1 MVINEESVAS
11 FLGVYINEQLEA
23 SGLDRVVV
31 GLSGGLDSATSAYL
45 AVRALGSARVKAFLL
60 PYRTSSPQ
68 SKAHAL
74 LAVAALGIEAQEI
87 EIAPVVDPYIERFPE
102 MDRLRRGNL
111 MARAR
116 MMVVYDQSAAHRA
129 LVLGTGN
136 KTEALL
142 GYTTL
147 WGDMACAFT
156 PIGDLYKTEVR
167 QLARYLGV
175 PTEIIEKQPSA
186 DLWVGQTDEEEIGL
200 TYEEMDALL
209 VRLVDQGMDGDEVAR
224 LGFEPEKIAHIQG
237 MIRCS
242 EFKRRMPLSPK
253 IPETMRKMTG
263 YGARIA

>member
-1 MVINEESVAS
+1 MTIDEEAVAS
-11 FLGVYINEQLEA
+11 FLGDFIREQLEA
-23 SGLDRVVV
+23 AGLERVVL
-31 GLSGGLDSATSAYL
+31 GLSGGIDSATSAYL
-45 AVRALGSARVKAFLL
+45 AVRALGPESVKALLL

-74 LAVAALGIEAQEI
+74 LAARDLGIEAQEI
-87 EIAPVVDPYIERFPE
+87 GIAPMVDPYMEQFPD
-102 MDRLRRGNL
+102 MDRIRKGNL

-156 PIGDLYKTEVR
+156 PLGDLYKTEVR

-175 PTEIIEKQPSA
+175 PQEIIEKKPSA
-186 DLWVGQTDEEEIGL
+186 DLWAGQTDEAEIGL

-209 VRLVDQGMDGDEVAR
+209 VRLVDQGLGAEEVVR
-224 LGFEPEKIAHIQG
+224 LGFERDKIERIRG
-237 MIRCS
+237 MIRNS
-242 EFKRRMPLSPK
+242 EFKRRMPLAPK
-253 IPETMRKMTG
+253 IPEAMRKKP
-263 YGARIA
+263 